1 MLRLFSYLP
10 REKSF
15 DKYPA
20 YSLRL
25 LQIVECDC
33 VVLCSAK
40 FFQVAY
46 FISSMWKQPKVPI
59 FSQIIY
65 VKHLRAKFRLL
76 FTGFFSLKS
85 QTQEID

>member
-10 REKSF
+10 REERF

-20 YSLRL
+20 CPLRH
-25 LQIVECDC
+25 LQVVECDC

-46 FISSMWKQPKVPI
+46 FISSV
-59 FSQIIY
+59 
-65 VKHLRAKFRLL
+65 
-76 FTGFFSLKS
+76 
-85 QTQEID
+85 